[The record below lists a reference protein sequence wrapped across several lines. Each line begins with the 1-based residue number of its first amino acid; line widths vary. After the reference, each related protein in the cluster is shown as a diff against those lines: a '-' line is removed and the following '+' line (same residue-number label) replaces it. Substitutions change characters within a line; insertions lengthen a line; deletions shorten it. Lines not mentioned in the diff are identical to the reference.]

1 MVVVHQVFIMRITE
15 NLSKNFP
22 WITVLTYV
30 EKEYVGVVINQDP
43 QVTTLYDWEM
53 IKDFAQGQR
62 FVDMAEAWWWESNRQ
77 IPINIFMIRE
87 AQEFKY
93 AIKTLTTKDVRIDLG
108 PCMRLDQI
116 MTKRVKRRSITL
128 IRKI

>member
-53 IKDFAQGQR
+53 IKDFGQR
-62 FVDMAEAWWWESNRQ
+62 DRFVEMADAWWWESNRQ

-87 AQEFKY
+87 AQEFRY

-128 IRKI
+128 IRKL